1 MLPSQ
6 SPPRLVDLANL
17 TLNSEFEKYFINEII
32 MARKGLIQRERK
44 RQELEKKYHFLRDSP
59 KKDIDKTLL
68 LDEKWEIRRKLQ
80 SLPRNSAP
88 SRLHRRCLITGRPR
102 ANYRDFGLSRHLL
115 RQMAHAC
122 LLPGVTKSSW

>member
-1 MLPSQ
+1 
-6 SPPRLVDLANL
+6 
-17 TLNSEFEKYFINEII
+17 
-32 MARKGLIQRERK
+32 MARKGLIQREKK
-44 RQELEKKYHFLRDSP
+44 RQKLEKKYHFLRDSL
-59 KKDIDKTLL
+59 KKGIDTTLPL
-68 LDEKWEIRRKLQ
+68 EQKWEIRRKLQ

-115 RQMAHAC
+115 REMAHAC